1 MYAGF
6 MLPLFLAWTLGC
18 AGPPTDSLTWREQW
32 EIFVLTEDG
41 SLIEGRVSVGN
52 TGLYRGQG
60 HFKASRWMPGTTPIL
75 FAMSGGPADVDVG
88 DAHESVRVGSALL
101 GQYEDGPH
109 WSLRLANEEANAI
122 MRVEPGG
129 PEVELATAIDSGGQW
144 TSAVPISHGR
154 AHGWF
159 TAGRRGGM
167 FEGRAVAIHR
177 GGDGA
182 MGESRN
188 LVALLGTDISIGLD
202 EQGGTRSVWARMG
215 DQDVPTVDLKRE
227 VDAQGRTILD
237 FRPSADLVATV
248 TPGSVGGSFD
258 GHEGLFGFERVV
270 ARTAGSMG
278 ERHVHRARADIE
290 WKGATISASALVL
303 TVE

>member
-1 MYAGF
+1 
-6 MLPLFLAWTLGC
+6 MLPFLLAWTLGC

-32 EIFVLTEDG
+32 ELFVLTEDG

-75 FAMSGGPADVDVG
+75 FAMDGGPADVDVG
-88 DAHESVRVGSALL
+88 DSHESVRVGSALL

-122 MRVEPGG
+122 MRVDPGG
-129 PEVELATAIDSGGQW
+129 PEVELSTAIDSSGQW
-144 TSAVPISHGR
+144 TAAVPISHGR

-167 FEGRAVAIHR
+167 FEGRSIAIHR

-182 MGESRN
+182 MGETRS
-188 LVALLGTDISIGLD
+188 LTAVMGSEVSIGLD
-202 EQGGTRSVWARMG
+202 EQGGTRTVWARIG
-215 DQDVPTVDLKRE
+215 DRDVPTVDLQRRI
-227 VDAQGRTILD
+227 DPQGRTIMD
-237 FRPSADLVATV
+237 FRPAADLVVTV
-248 TPGSVGGSFD
+248 TPGPVGGTFD
-258 GHEGLFGFERVV
+258 AHDGLFAFERFV
-270 ARTAGSMG
+270 AHASGSMG
-278 ERHVHRARADIE
+278 ERSVYRGRAEVE
-290 WKGATISASALVL
+290 WKGRLTSVSALVL